1 MVLLRR
7 PFLCFSGSV
16 ERCVWMKG
24 RHSDTNVYYTGN
36 ECMTVNVGGGHRR
49 VVVVLVVAATAFFLP
64 THSCQSGS
72 SKAP

>member
-36 ECMTVNVGGGHRR
+36 ECMTVNSGGRRR
-49 VVVVLVVAATAFFLP
+49 VVATAFFAYTAAKVAAQRLL
-64 THSCQSGS
+64 S
-72 SKAP
+72 SDTAAW